1 MPLTPET
8 ATLMAEIDAAGG
20 KRFHQMTVAEARE
33 AVNGFLEL
41 AGPAPAM
48 PSQDSLLDV
57 PGGRILVRV
66 LTPGASRGVILYLHG
81 GGWVF
86 GTVAG
91 HDGVA
96 RQLAAATGCTVVV
109 PEYRLAPEHP
119 FPVPLDDC
127 WLALAWAAARFG
139 QPLILCG
146 DSAGAN
152 LAAVLAMR
160 ARDAGGPAIAA
171 QLLVYPITDCDLER
185 ASFNAPDHQL
195 ILAKQDMAWFWAH
208 YIADPGARSD
218 PRASPL
224 RSADLDRLPPACVIT
239 AGYDV
244 LRDEGEAYAA
254 ALAAAGT
261 PAELRRFDGET
272 HGFLVLGGKT
282 TGAAA
287 AMAHL
292 SAFLDRQL

>member
-8 ATLMAEIDAAGG
+8 VAMMAEITAAGG
-20 KRFHQMTVAEARE
+20 KRFHQMTVPEARE
-33 AVNGFLEL
+33 AVTGFLDW

-48 PSQDSLLDV
+48 ASEDTLLEV
-57 PGGRILVRV
+57 AGGWMLIRV
-66 LTPGASRGVILYLHG
+66 LTPAPSRGVIVYLHG

-86 GTVAG
+86 GTVDG
-91 HDGVA
+91 HDAVA

-119 FPVPLDDC
+119 FPVPVDDC
-127 WLALAWAAARFG
+127 WQALVWTAARFAR
-139 QPLILCG
+139 PLILCG

-152 LAAVLAMR
+152 LAAVLALR
-160 ARDAGGPAIAA
+160 ARDASGPAIAA
-171 QLLVYPITDCDLER
+171 QLLVYPVTDCDLER
-185 ASFNAPDHQL
+185 TSFNEPDNQL
-195 ILAKQDMAWFWAH
+195 ILAKEDMAWFWH
-208 YIADPGARSD
+208 YYIAEAAARSHPD
-218 PRASPL
+218 ASPL
-224 RSADLDRLPPACVIT
+224 RCPDLGRLPPACVIT
-239 AGYDV
+239 AEYDV

-254 ALAAAGT
+254 ALAVAGT
-261 PAELRRFDGET
+261 PAELRRFNGET

-292 SAFLDRQL
+292 SAFLDRRL